1 MQDYKQKKKPYVPPK
16 CEVYRI
22 GKCNLMDISAGIK
35 GFTDGGDLDD
45 DRKYGTT
52 ETENL
57 QN

>member
-16 CEVYRI
+16 CEVYGI
-22 GKCNLMDISAGIK
+22 GKCNLMDISAGVN
-35 GFTDGGDLDD
+35 GFEEGNLDD
-45 DRKYGTT
+45 DRIYGTT

>member
-16 CEVYRI
+16 CEVYGI
-22 GKCNLMDISAGIK
+22 GKCNLMDISAGVN
-35 GFTDGGDLDD
+35 GFEEGDLDD
-45 DRKYGTT
+45 DRKYGIK